1 MATSKIILATALA
14 VMLIVGFSVGIIAE
28 PLLIQQST
36 TSDPIWDN
44 IVATGKI
51 KVACDPTWPPYESL
65 DSNGNFIGFEV
76 DLVNA
81 VAEKLNLTAEWQNV
95 SFPNIMPLVKDKTLD
110 MGVSGFSVTSE
121 RLSQVSFTM
130 PHSTAQRQIIMTA
143 SKQASLGI
151 TTLASLNEIK
161 SLNLTLGVQSG
172 TTQIDDL
179 TSAGVNYKAFDDF
192 GSAIQDMISA
202 NPTVDGVYAETPL
215 SPLITQNSSQQNP
228 IVTVY
233 DAPYYPCA
241 FITNINAHTFTAK
254 VNGALSDIIA
264 SGQMDT
270 LKAKWNLTT

>member
-1 MATSKIILATALA
+1 
-14 VMLIVGFSVGIIAE
+14 MLIVGFSVGIIAE

-76 DLVNA
+76 DLVNVIA
-81 VAEKLNLTAEWQNV
+81 QKLNVTAEWQNV
-95 SFPNIMPLVKDKTLD
+95 SFWNIQASVENKSVD

-121 RLSQVSFTM
+121 RLSQVSFTL
-130 PHSTAQRQIIMTA
+130 PHSTARRQILMTP
-143 SKQASLGI
+143 SRMVSLHI
-151 TTLASLNEIK
+151 TTLNSLEELK
-161 SLNLTLGVQSG
+161 SLNVTIGVQSG
-172 TTQIDDL
+172 TTEMDEL
-179 TSAGVNYKAFDDF
+179 TSVGVNYKSFDDF
-192 GSAIQDMISA
+192 GSAMQDLTSN
-202 NPTVDGVYAETPL
+202 NPSVDGVYAETPL
-215 SPLITQNSSQQNP
+215 TVLIEQYNAQGKN
-228 IVTVY
+228 IAAVY

-241 FITNINAHTFTAK
+241 FMTNINAHTFTAK

-270 LKAKWNLTT
+270 LKAKWGLTT

>member
-76 DLVNA
+76 DLVNVIA
-81 VAEKLNLTAEWQNV
+81 QKLNVTAEWQNV
-95 SFPNIMPLVKDKTLD
+95 SFWNIQASVENKSVD

-121 RLSQVSFTM
+121 RLSQVSFTL
-130 PHSTAQRQIIMTA
+130 PHSTARRQILMTP
-143 SKQASLGI
+143 SRMVSLHI
-151 TTLASLNEIK
+151 TTLNSLEELK
-161 SLNLTLGVQSG
+161 SLNVTIGVQSG
-172 TTQIDDL
+172 TTEMDEL
-179 TSAGVNYKAFDDF
+179 TSVGVNYKSFDDF
-192 GSAIQDMISA
+192 GSAMQDLTSN
-202 NPTVDGVYAETPL
+202 NPSVDGVYAETPL
-215 SPLITQNSSQQNP
+215 TVLIEQYNAQGKN
-228 IVTVY
+228 IAAVY

-241 FITNINAHTFTAK
+241 FMTNINAHTFTAK

-270 LKAKWNLTT
+270 LKAKWGLTT